1 MTNRPRRKSDAARRA
16 NQVIRGRTMLIM
28 LLLCSAA
35 RAVRSAPEARV
46 AVQMQKPPAAQE
58 VFPYA
63 GMDAQNRSSTTFSGG
78 TSSSAGLCMNI
89 FMYLNEEA

>member
-1 MTNRPRRKSDAARRA
+1 MKKLRF
-16 NQVIRGRTMLIM
+16 VIFVMLIM

-35 RAVRSAPEARV
+35 RAVRSV

>member
-1 MTNRPRRKSDAARRA
+1 MKKLRF
-16 NQVIRGRTMLIM
+16 VIFVMLIM

-46 AVQMQKPPAAQE
+46 ACANAKTSCTAGG
-58 VFPYA
+58 FPICI
-63 GMDAQNRSSTTFSGG
+63 GAQNRSSTTFSGG

>member
-1 MTNRPRRKSDAARRA
+1 MKKLRF
-16 NQVIRGRTMLIM
+16 VIFVMLIM
-28 LLLCSAA
+28 GYAPDRAA
-35 RAVRSAPEARV
+35 FVAIALRAVRSAPEARV

>member
-1 MTNRPRRKSDAARRA
+1 MKKLRF
-16 NQVIRGRTMLIM
+16 VIFVMLIM

-35 RAVRSAPEARV
+35 RAVRPAPEAL